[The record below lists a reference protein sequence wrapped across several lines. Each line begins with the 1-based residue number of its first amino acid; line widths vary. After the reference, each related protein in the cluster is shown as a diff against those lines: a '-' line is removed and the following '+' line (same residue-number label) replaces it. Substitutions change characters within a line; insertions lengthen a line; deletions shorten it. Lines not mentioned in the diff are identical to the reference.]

1 MQKSTG
7 KTHHKLHIFAQVLV
21 EYVIMLV
28 LLAIIAMSC
37 LLLFSTFSE
46 YGTNVRK
53 QISIDSP

>member
-1 MQKSTG
+1 MLKASG